1 MRTLS
6 ITVTNPNGL
15 TSRYAAELVAEANKH
30 LSNITLIADKEDPSL
45 QADLKSIM
53 NVFTI
58 SISQGQTFTIE
69 IEGSDEDKAYN
80 AFEELIKS
88 TKYFLLLTSN
98 FIRLLFGLIY
108 QRVH

>member
-30 LSNITLIADKEDPSL
+30 LSNITLIADKENPSL

-80 AFEELIKS
+80 AFEELIKV
-88 TKYFLLLTSN
+88 LPL
-98 FIRLLFGLIY
+98 
-108 QRVH
+108 